1 MKKVLSLCLLLI
13 LVSCTGRTDP
23 KNIGTNSDTPKINSE
38 ENKPT
43 TEEIEI
49 IPEESGEEIFAKSN
63 EIEYPGEFPP
73 RKSDKELAI
82 LHRIGEGDLPDLNAM
97 GLYTFTFFYEGDQD
111 ADRFIIFP
119 RYKNTRIDIYA
130 LTFDAENQKMM
141 EKLEPMFTHRL
152 KDQEV
157 FVLSYKL
164 REDEPKIS
172 VRITADEKECRWV
185 PMKGEENFNL
195 PEEMGHWIKE

>member
-13 LVSCTGRTDP
+13 LVSCTGRTDSKDIATDADRP
-23 KNIGTNSDTPKINSE
+23 QASSE
-38 ENKPT
+38 ESQST
-43 TEEIEI
+43 TEEADI
-49 IPEESGEEIFAKSN
+49 ISTKTGEEISVKSN
-63 EIEYPGEFPP
+63 EIEYPGELPA
-73 RKSDKELAI
+73 RKSEKELAI
-82 LHRIGEGDLPDLNAM
+82 LYRIGEGDLPDLNAM
-97 GLYTFTFFYEGDQD
+97 GLYTFTFFYEGDQG

-119 RYKNTRIDIYA
+119 RYKNTHIDIYA
-130 LTFDAENQKMM
+130 LTFDTDNRKMM
-141 EKLEPMFTHRL
+141 EKLEPMFTHML
-152 KDQEV
+152 KDKEV

-195 PEEMGHWIKE
+195 PEEIGHWIKE